1 MLTLLILPHYNMAK
15 SSQIQLIRNSH
26 QLLHQKPLSEKFF
39 RNLQPLPNYF
49 LNIEPYVSICSSVG
63 VQATTLKPMIETA
76 VNAKID
82 FNILKPLLV
91 TNKTKL
97 HPISTYLSAPA
108 ILFYALRRAL
118 WN

>member
-1 MLTLLILPHYNMAK
+1 
-15 SSQIQLIRNSH
+15 
-26 QLLHQKPLSEKFF
+26 
-39 RNLQPLPNYF
+39 
-49 LNIEPYVSICSSVG
+49 
-63 VQATTLKPMIETA
+63 MIETA